1 MGTLR
6 GFPYPPAS
14 ALRRA
19 KPASALSLEVAVL
32 RPSGQRAP
40 AGEARLRAV
49 VGGRGV
55 APSGCPDP
63 RSGPPLSFAPPS
75 L

>member
-1 MGTLR
+1 MGTLV

-19 KPASALSLEVAVL
+19 KPASTLPLEVAKPRLPGPWTRSL
-32 RPSGQRAP
+32 R
-40 AGEARLRAV
+40 
-49 VGGRGV
+49 
-55 APSGCPDP
+55 
-63 RSGPPLSFAPPS
+63 S